1 MTNDIRRALEQ
12 GLAPALK
19 AHGFAKSGAT
29 WRRTGADAFSVVNLQ
44 GSQWGAS
51 SYVNLG
57 VYFRALGD
65 DRHPA
70 ESVCHIRTRLDA
82 LVPDPEALA
91 ALLDMQ
97 REMPAE
103 DRARE
108 CAALI
113 VAHGLPW
120 LDAVATV
127 SGARA
132 FCGSPRADS
141 VLVSMAARAFLASA

>member
-1 MTNDIRRALEQ
+1 MTDIRRLLEQ
-12 GLAPALK
+12 ALAPALK
-19 AHGFAKSGAT
+19 AHGFAKSGST
-29 WRRTGADAFSVVNLQ
+29 WRRTGEDAYSVVNLQ
-44 GSQWGAS
+44 GSQWGHAT
-51 SYVNLG
+51 YVNVG
-57 VYFRALGD
+57 VYFRALGN

-70 ESVCHIRTRLDA
+70 ESACHIRTRLDA
-82 LVPDPEALA
+82 LVPDPDVLS

-103 DRARE
+103 ERGRE

-127 SGARA
+127 RGARA
-132 FCGSPRADS
+132 FCESTSADS
-141 VLVSMAARAFLASA
+141 VLVSMDARAFLAGA